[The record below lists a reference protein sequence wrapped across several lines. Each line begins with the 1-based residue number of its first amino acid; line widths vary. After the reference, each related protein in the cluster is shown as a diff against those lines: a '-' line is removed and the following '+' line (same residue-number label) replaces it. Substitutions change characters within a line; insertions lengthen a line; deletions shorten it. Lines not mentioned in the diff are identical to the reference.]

1 MDLGCTL
8 TVDGRTPSLTK
19 RTMSRWPVLN
29 PSMKQQVWTE
39 EKERRLREKSKACQ
53 KGENSKFDA

>member
-1 MDLGCTL
+1 
-8 TVDGRTPSLTK
+8 
-19 RTMSRWPVLN
+19 MSRWPVLN